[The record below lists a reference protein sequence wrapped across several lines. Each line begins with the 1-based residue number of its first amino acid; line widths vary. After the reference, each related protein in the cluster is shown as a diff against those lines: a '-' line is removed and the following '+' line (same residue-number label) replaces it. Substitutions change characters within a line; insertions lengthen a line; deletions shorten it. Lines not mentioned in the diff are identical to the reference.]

1 MITTKNPKN
10 NLSVSVGDAS
20 FYKSSFHKNIISQ
33 MFISQK
39 IYKLLVIDKLIN

>member
-1 MITTKNPKN
+1 MTFKSILN
-10 NLSVSVGDAS
+10 GDAS
-20 FYKSSFHKNIISQ
+20 FHKSSFHKNIISQ